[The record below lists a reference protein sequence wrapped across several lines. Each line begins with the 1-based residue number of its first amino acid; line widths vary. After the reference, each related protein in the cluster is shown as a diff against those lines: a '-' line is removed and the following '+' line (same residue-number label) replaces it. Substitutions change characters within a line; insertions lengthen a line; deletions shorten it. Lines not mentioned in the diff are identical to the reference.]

1 MSCLSFCN
9 ELPALSTTS
18 QAEKPRDYEKDSELQ
33 TILPHSFGSHFLRL
47 ELPKASTSYPSLVS
61 HSDNSKPGN
70 GQLQGAT
77 LNTLSLTLVLENEKC
92 NEEAQGNQT
101 PAPKR
106 SWETHPIQLINAIIN

>member
-1 MSCLSFCN
+1 MSFYN

-18 QAEKPRDYEKDSELQ
+18 LAEQPRDYEKDSDLQ

-47 ELPKASTSYPSLVS
+47 ELPQASTSYPSLVS
-61 HSDNSKPGN
+61 HSNIIQNLEN
-70 GQLQGAT
+70 GQPQGTT
-77 LNTLSLTLVLENEKC
+77 LNTLSLTLVLEYEKC

-106 SWETHPIQLINAIIN
+106 S

>member
-1 MSCLSFCN
+1 MSFYN

-18 QAEKPRDYEKDSELQ
+18 LAEQPRDYEKDSDLQ

-47 ELPKASTSYPSLVS
+47 ELPQASTSYPSLVS
-61 HSDNSKPGN
+61 HSDIIQNLET
-70 GQLQGAT
+70 GQPQGAT

-106 SWETHPIQLINAIIN
+106 S